1 VQKNKSNIVIV
12 IGAQWGDEG
21 KGKVTDYFAARADY
35 IVRFQ
40 GGNNAGHTIILDDKT
55 VKLHLI
61 PSGILHKDCKLVIG
75 SGVVVDPRVLIK
87 ELNMLKKEGLST
99 NLLISDKAH
108 LIMPYHVDIDY
119 HLTNFQNK
127 LAAGSTRSGIAPV
140 YADKLYRHGLRIT
153 DLLNKELFEMRLKKS
168 FTFNR
173 LLVENVFNKKFEH
186 TFENIMEEFLS
197 YGETLSPYVANIT
210 EELSTALK
218 NNKQLMFEG
227 AQGACLDVDHGL
239 YPYTTS
245 SNTIAGQ
252 VEAGAGIG
260 LNNGSKKIVG
270 IAKAY
275 LTYVGRGPFPTE
287 IKGRL
292 EDKIRDVGQEYG
304 TTTGRARRIGWI
316 DLVQLKYANQLNNF
330 SEIILTKVDVL
341 SGLKKIKLCVGY
353 QINNKSFPGV
363 PSDIESFRNINPVY
377 ETLPGWESLPNTI
390 ESLDQCP
397 KELKNFIKKI
407 EEVSGVTISLVSY
420 GPDRNQTFKI

>member
-1 VQKNKSNIVIV
+1 MQKNKSNIVVV

-21 KGKVTDYFAARADY
+21 KGKVTDYFAARANY

-61 PSGILHKDCKLVIG
+61 PSGVLHKECKLIIG
-75 SGVVVDPRVLIK
+75 NGVVIDPRVLIK

-99 NLLISDKAH
+99 NLLISDRAH

-119 HLTNFQNK
+119 HLTNYQNE

-140 YADKLYRHGLRIT
+140 YADKLYRHGLRVA
-153 DLLNKELFEMRLKKS
+153 DLLNEDLFETRLKKS
-168 FTFNR
+168 FDFNKA
-173 LLVENVFNKKFEH
+173 LVEKVFNEKFNHNYKE
-186 TFENIMEEFLS
+186 ILIEFLE
-197 YGETLSPYVANIT
+197 YGSVIKQYIANIT
-210 EELSTALK
+210 GVLSSALEK
-218 NNKQLMFEG
+218 NEQIMFEG

-252 VEAGAGIG
+252 IEAGGGVG
-260 LNNGSKKIVG
+260 LNTSKKIVG

-287 IKGRL
+287 IKGEL

-304 TTTGRARRIGWI
+304 TTTGRARRVGWI
-316 DLVQLKYANQLNNF
+316 DLVQLKFANQLNDF

-341 SGLKKIKLCVGY
+341 SGLNNIKLCVGY
-353 QINNKSFPGV
+353 RVDGKDFEGV
-363 PSDIESFRNINPVY
+363 PSDIHNFKNIEPVY
-377 ETLPGWESLPNTI
+377 ETLPGWGSLPNHI
-390 ESLDQCP
+390 ENFDECP
-397 KELKNFIKKI
+397 EELKNFISRVEKFAGVK
-407 EEVSGVTISLVSY
+407 VSLISY

>member
-1 VQKNKSNIVIV
+1 MQKNKSNIVVV

-21 KGKVTDYFAARADY
+21 KGKITDYFAARANY

-61 PSGILHKDCKLVIG
+61 PSGVLHKECKLIIG
-75 SGVVVDPRVLIK
+75 NGVVIDPRVLIK

-99 NLLISDKAH
+99 NLLISDRAH

-119 HLTNFQNK
+119 HLTNYQNE

-140 YADKLYRHGLRIT
+140 YADKLYRHGLRVA
-153 DLLNKELFEMRLKKS
+153 DLLNEELFETRLKKS
-168 FTFNR
+168 FDFNKA
-173 LLVENVFNKKFEH
+173 LVERVFNEKFEH
-186 TFENIMEEFLS
+186 SYQDILKEFLG
-197 YGETLSPYVANIT
+197 YGSMIKQYVANIT
-210 EELSTALK
+210 EVLSSAVEK
-218 NNKQLMFEG
+218 NEQIMFEG

-252 VEAGAGIG
+252 VEAGGGVG
-260 LNNGSKKIVG
+260 LNTSKKIVG

-287 IKGRL
+287 IKGEL
-292 EDKIRDVGQEYG
+292 EEKIRDIGQEYG
-304 TTTGRARRIGWI
+304 TTTGRARRVGWI
-316 DLVQLKYANQLNNF
+316 DLVQLKFANQLNDF

-341 SGLKKIKLCVGY
+341 SGLENIKLCVGY
-353 QINNKSFPGV
+353 KVNGKNFSGV
-363 PSDIESFRNINPVY
+363 PSDIHNFSNIEPIY
-377 ETLPGWESLPNTI
+377 ETLPGWNSLPNNI
-390 ESLDQCP
+390 ESIEECP
-397 KELKNFIKKI
+397 SELKNFISRV
-407 EEVSGVTISLVSY
+407 EEVAEVNVSLISY

>member
-1 VQKNKSNIVIV
+1 MQKNKSNIVVV

-21 KGKVTDYFAARADY
+21 KGKVTDYFAARANY

-61 PSGILHKDCKLVIG
+61 PSGVLHKECKLIIG
-75 SGVVVDPRVLIK
+75 NGVVIDPRVLIK

-99 NLLISDKAH
+99 NLLISDRAH

-119 HLTNFQNK
+119 HLTNYQNE

-140 YADKLYRHGLRIT
+140 YADKLYRHGLRVA
-153 DLLNKELFEMRLKKS
+153 DLLNEDLFETRLKKS
-168 FTFNR
+168 FDFNKA
-173 LLVENVFNKKFEH
+173 LVEKVFNEKFNHNYKE
-186 TFENIMEEFLS
+186 ILKEFLG
-197 YGETLSPYVANIT
+197 YGSVIKQYVANIT
-210 EELSTALK
+210 EVLSGAVEK
-218 NNKQLMFEG
+218 NEQIMFEG

-252 VEAGAGIG
+252 IEAGGGVG
-260 LNNGSKKIVG
+260 LNTSKKIVG

-287 IKGRL
+287 IKGEL

-304 TTTGRARRIGWI
+304 TTTGRARRVGWI
-316 DLVQLKYANQLNNF
+316 DLVQLKFANQLNDF

-341 SGLKKIKLCVGY
+341 SGLKNIKLCVGY
-353 QINNKSFPGV
+353 KVNGKDFTGV
-363 PSDIESFRNINPVY
+363 PSDIHNFKNIEPVY
-377 ETLPGWESLPNTI
+377 ETLPGWGSLPNHI
-390 ESLDQCP
+390 ESLNQCP
-397 KELKNFIKKI
+397 DELKNFVTRVEKVAGVR
-407 EEVSGVTISLVSY
+407 VSLISY

>member
-1 VQKNKSNIVIV
+1 MQKNKSNIVVV

-35 IVRFQ
+35 IIRFQ

-61 PSGILHKDCKLVIG
+61 PSGVLHKECKLVIG

-87 ELNMLKKEGLST
+87 ELTMLKNEDLST
-99 NLLISDKAH
+99 NLLITDRAH
-108 LIMPYHVDIDY
+108 LIMPSHVDIDH
-119 HLTNFQNK
+119 HLTSFQND

-140 YADKLYRHGLRIT
+140 YADKLYRHGLRIA
-153 DLLNKELFEMRLKKS
+153 DLLNKELFERRLKKS
-168 FTFNR
+168 FAFNK
-173 LLVENVFNKKFEH
+173 LLVENVFNEKFEH
-186 TFENIMEEFLS
+186 TFESILEEFLG
-197 YGETLSPYVANIT
+197 YGKLLRGYVANTT
-210 EELSTALK
+210 EELSCALK

-252 VEAGAGIG
+252 VEAGSGIG
-260 LNNGSKKIVG
+260 LNNSKKIVG

-287 IKGRL
+287 IKGSL

-304 TTTGRARRIGWI
+304 TTTGRARRVGWI
-316 DLVQLKYANQLNNF
+316 DLVQLKYANQLNDF

-341 SGLKKIKLCVGY
+341 NGLESVKLCVGY
-353 QINNKSFPGV
+353 KVNNKPFAGV
-363 PSDIESFRNINPVY
+363 PSDIENFRNIEPVY
-377 ETLPGWESLPNTI
+377 ETLPGWNSLPKNI
-390 ESLDQCP
+390 ENLDQCP
-397 KELKNFIKKI
+397 RQLKNFIKKI
-407 EEVSGVTISLVSY
+407 EDVSGVTISLVSY

>member
-1 VQKNKSNIVIV
+1 MV

-35 IVRFQ
+35 IIRFQ

-61 PSGILHKDCKLVIG
+61 PSGVLHKNCKLVIG

-87 ELNMLKKEGLST
+87 ELTMLQKEGLST
-99 NLLISDKAH
+99 NLIISDRAH

-119 HLTNFQNK
+119 HLTNFQNE

-140 YADKLYRHGLRIT
+140 YADKLYRHGLRVS
-153 DLLNKELFEMRLKKS
+153 DLLNEDLFKRRLKKS
-168 FTFNR
+168 FAFNKS
-173 LLVENVFNKKFEH
+173 LVENVFNEKFQH
-186 TFENIMEEFLS
+186 TFEDILEEFLGYGKVLSS
-197 YGETLSPYVANIT
+197 YIANVT
-210 EELSTALK
+210 EELSVALK
-218 NNKQLMFEG
+218 DDKRLMFEG

-252 VEAGAGIG
+252 VEAGGGIG
-260 LNNGSKKIVG
+260 LNGSKKIVG

-287 IKGRL
+287 ITGDL
-292 EDKIRDVGQEYG
+292 EDKIRDIGQEYG
-304 TTTGRARRIGWI
+304 TTTGRARRVGWI

-341 SGLKKIKLCVGY
+341 SGLENIKLCVGY
-353 QINNKSFPGV
+353 KINNKPYSGV
-363 PSDIESFRNINPVY
+363 PSDIESFSNIEPVY
-377 ETLPGWESLPNTI
+377 ETLPGWQSLPSNI

-397 KELKNFIKKI
+397 QELKSFIKKI
-407 EEVSGVTISLVSY
+407 EAFSGTTISLVSY

>member
-1 VQKNKSNIVIV
+1 MQKNKSNIVVV

-21 KGKVTDYFAARADY
+21 KGKVTDYFAARANY

-61 PSGILHKDCKLVIG
+61 PSGVLHKECKLIIG
-75 SGVVVDPRVLIK
+75 NGVVIDPRVLIK

-99 NLLISDKAH
+99 NLLISDRAH

-119 HLTNFQNK
+119 HLTNYQNE

-140 YADKLYRHGLRIT
+140 YADKLYRHGLRVA
-153 DLLNKELFEMRLKKS
+153 DLLNEDLFETRLKKS
-168 FTFNR
+168 FDFNKA
-173 LLVENVFNKKFEH
+173 LVEKVFNEKFNHNYKE
-186 TFENIMEEFLS
+186 ILKEFLGYCS
-197 YGETLSPYVANIT
+197 VIKQYIANIT
-210 EELSTALK
+210 EVLSNAVDK
-218 NNKQLMFEG
+218 NEQIMFEG

-252 VEAGAGIG
+252 IEAGGGVG
-260 LNNGSKKIVG
+260 LNTSKKIVG
-270 IAKAY
+270 IANAY

-287 IKGRL
+287 IKGEL

-304 TTTGRARRIGWI
+304 TTTGRARRVGWI
-316 DLVQLKYANQLNNF
+316 DLVQLKFANQLNDF

-341 SGLKKIKLCVGY
+341 SGLKNIKLCVGY
-353 QINNKSFPGV
+353 KVNGKDFVGV
-363 PSDIESFRNINPVY
+363 PSDINNFKNIEPVY
-377 ETLPGWESLPNTI
+377 ETLPGWGSLPNHI
-390 ESLDQCP
+390 ESLNQCP
-397 KELKNFIKKI
+397 GELKNFVARVEKVAGVR
-407 EEVSGVTISLVSY
+407 VSLISY

>member
-1 VQKNKSNIVIV
+1 MQKNKGNIVVV

-21 KGKVTDYFAARADY
+21 KGKVTDYFAARANY

-40 GGNNAGHTIILDDKT
+40 GGNNAGHTIILDNKT

-61 PSGILHKDCKLVIG
+61 PSGVLHKKCKLVIG
-75 SGVVVDPRVLIK
+75 NGVVIDPRVLIK
-87 ELNMLKKEGLST
+87 ELSMLKEEKLST
-99 NLLISDKAH
+99 NLLISDRAH

-119 HLTNFQNK
+119 HLTNYQNE

-153 DLLNKELFEMRLKKS
+153 DLLNKELFATRLRKS
-168 FTFNR
+168 FDFNKS
-173 LLVENVFNKKFEH
+173 LIENVFNESFNYKYE
-186 TFENIMEEFLS
+186 EILNEFLE
-197 YGETLSPYVANIT
+197 YGLVVRKYVTNVTELLS
-210 EELSTALK
+210 SALE
-218 NNKQLMFEG
+218 NNEQIMFEG

-252 VEAGAGIG
+252 VEAGSGIG
-260 LNNGSKKIVG
+260 LNKSKKIVG

-287 IKGRL
+287 IKGEL
-292 EDKIRDVGQEYG
+292 EEKIRDVGQEYG
-304 TTTGRARRIGWI
+304 TTTGRARRVGWI
-316 DLVQLKYANQLNNF
+316 DLVQLKFANQLNNF

-341 SGLKKIKLCVGY
+341 NGLETIKMCVGY
-353 QINNKSFPGV
+353 MVDGEKIVGV
-363 PSDIESFRNINPVY
+363 PSDIHSFSKIEPIY
-377 ETLPGWESLPNTI
+377 ESLSGWSALPDHIDNI
-390 ESLDQCP
+390 DQCP
-397 KELKNFIKKI
+397 EELKNFISRV
-407 EEVSGVTISLVSY
+407 EEFAGVTVSLVSY

>member
-1 VQKNKSNIVIV
+1 MQKNKSNIVVV

-21 KGKVTDYFAARADY
+21 KGKVTDYFAARANY

-61 PSGILHKDCKLVIG
+61 PSGVLHKECKLIIG
-75 SGVVVDPRVLIK
+75 NGVVIDPRVLIK

-99 NLLISDKAH
+99 NLLISDRAH

-119 HLTNFQNK
+119 HLTNYQNE

-140 YADKLYRHGLRIT
+140 YADKLYRHGLRVA
-153 DLLNKELFEMRLKKS
+153 DLLNKELFGTRLKKS
-168 FTFNR
+168 FDFNKA
-173 LLVENVFNKKFEH
+173 LVEQVFNEKFEH
-186 TFENIMEEFLS
+186 SYEDILKEFLG
-197 YGETLSPYVANIT
+197 YGSMIKQYVANIT
-210 EELSTALK
+210 EVLSSAVEK
-218 NNKQLMFEG
+218 NEQIMFEG

-252 VEAGAGIG
+252 VEAGGGVG
-260 LNNGSKKIVG
+260 LNTSKKIVG

-287 IKGRL
+287 IKGEL
-292 EDKIRDVGQEYG
+292 EEKIRDVGQEYG
-304 TTTGRARRIGWI
+304 TTTGRARRVGWI
-316 DLVQLKYANQLNNF
+316 DLVQLKFANQLNDF

-341 SGLKKIKLCVGY
+341 SGLENIKLCVGY
-353 QINNKSFPGV
+353 KVNGKNFSGV
-363 PSDIESFRNINPVY
+363 PSDIHNFSNIEPIY
-377 ETLPGWESLPNTI
+377 ETLPGWNSLPNNI
-390 ESLDQCP
+390 ESIEECP
-397 KELKNFIKKI
+397 SELKNFISRV
-407 EEVSGVTISLVSY
+407 EEVAEVNVSLISY

>member
-1 VQKNKSNIVIV
+1 VQKNKSNIVV
-12 IGAQWGDEG
+12 VMGAQWGDEG
-21 KGKVTDYFAARADY
+21 KGKVTDYFAARANY

-55 VKLHLI
+55 IKLHLI
-61 PSGILHKDCKLVIG
+61 PSGILHKECTLIIG
-75 SGVVVDPRVLIK
+75 NGVVVDPRVLIK

-99 NLLISDKAH
+99 NLLISDRAH

-119 HLTNFQNK
+119 HLTNYQNE

-140 YADKLYRHGLRIT
+140 YADKLYRHGLRVA
-153 DLLNKELFEMRLKKS
+153 DLLNEDLFETRLKKS
-168 FTFNR
+168 FDFNKA
-173 LLVENVFNKKFEH
+173 LVEKVFNEKFNHNFKE
-186 TFENIMEEFLS
+186 ILKEFLG
-197 YGETLSPYVANIT
+197 YGSLIKQYVANVT
-210 EELSTALK
+210 EVLSRAVEK
-218 NNKQLMFEG
+218 NEQIMFEG

-252 VEAGAGIG
+252 IEAGGGVG
-260 LNNGSKKIVG
+260 LNTSKKIVG

-287 IKGRL
+287 IKGEL

-304 TTTGRARRIGWI
+304 TTTGRARRVGWI
-316 DLVQLKYANQLNNF
+316 DLVQLKFANQLNDF

-341 SGLKKIKLCVGY
+341 TGLKNIKLCVGY
-353 QINNKSFPGV
+353 KINGKDFKGV
-363 PSDIESFRNINPVY
+363 PSDIHNFKNIEPVY
-377 ETLPGWESLPNTI
+377 ETLPGWGPLPNHI
-390 ESLDQCP
+390 ESLNQCP
-397 KELKNFIKKI
+397 DELKSFVARV
-407 EEVSGVTISLVSY
+407 EEVAGVRVSLISY

>member
-1 VQKNKSNIVIV
+1 MLV
-12 IGAQWGDEG
+12 G
-21 KGKVTDYFAARADY
+21 
-35 IVRFQ
+35 VR
-40 GGNNAGHTIILDDKT
+40 
-55 VKLHLI
+55 
-61 PSGILHKDCKLVIG
+61 
-75 SGVVVDPRVLIK
+75 
-87 ELNMLKKEGLST
+87 
-99 NLLISDKAH
+99 
-108 LIMPYHVDIDY
+108 
-119 HLTNFQNK
+119 
-127 LAAGSTRSGIAPV
+127 
-140 YADKLYRHGLRIT
+140 
-153 DLLNKELFEMRLKKS
+153 
-168 FTFNR
+168 
-173 LLVENVFNKKFEH
+173 
-186 TFENIMEEFLS
+186 
-197 YGETLSPYVANIT
+197 
-210 EELSTALK
+210 
-218 NNKQLMFEG
+218 
-227 AQGACLDVDHGL
+227 
-239 YPYTTS
+239 
-245 SNTIAGQ
+245 
-252 VEAGAGIG
+252 
-260 LNNGSKKIVG
+260 
-270 IAKAY
+270 
-275 LTYVGRGPFPTE
+275 FPTE